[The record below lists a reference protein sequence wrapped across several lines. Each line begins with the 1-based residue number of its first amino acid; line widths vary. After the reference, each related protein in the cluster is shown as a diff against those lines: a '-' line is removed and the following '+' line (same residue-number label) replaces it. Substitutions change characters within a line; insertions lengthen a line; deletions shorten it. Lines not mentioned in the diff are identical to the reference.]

1 MRDDSNH
8 ISLVTKI
15 RAMEGKLLTDMDYN
29 NMHNMNSMQEVFNY
43 LHEKEEYRDLLDSHE
58 DVVELHRNQLEHL
71 LVHSLY
77 GNIIKIYK
85 FAAGEERKFIDI
97 IISRFEID
105 MLKKCIANLDN
116 NHMNLHVKTYGNF
129 FNKHSNIEFDGIH
142 KVKDIHELAIHLQK
156 SSYKKILNKFT
167 AMECDK
173 LSEYENAL
181 DIYYFTSVWNGKNRF
196 NSDTEQIITHMLGS
210 EIDLYN
216 IKTIYRCKKFYHMKP
231 DRISNYVVPVGYMLK
246 KDELNDLINSDDV
259 EEFLNLF
266 NKTYYA
272 KEEISFDIKNI
283 NASFERTLNKI
294 HKNFVK
300 KNPNSLAR
308 VYMYFDKKN
317 YEIHYT
323 TRIIENIRYRK
334 INI

>member
-1 MRDDSNH
+1 
-8 ISLVTKI
+8 
-15 RAMEGKLLTDMDYN
+15 
-29 NMHNMNSMQEVFNY
+29 
-43 LHEKEEYRDLLDSHE
+43 
-58 DVVELHRNQLEHL
+58 
-71 LVHSLY
+71 
-77 GNIIKIYK
+77 
-85 FAAGEERKFIDI
+85 
-97 IISRFEID
+97 
-105 MLKKCIANLDN
+105 
-116 NHMNLHVKTYGNF
+116 
-129 FNKHSNIEFDGIH
+129 
-142 KVKDIHELAIHLQK
+142 
-156 SSYKKILNKFT
+156 
-167 AMECDK
+167 
-173 LSEYENAL
+173 
-181 DIYYFTSVWNGKNRF
+181 
-196 NSDTEQIITHMLGS
+196 
-210 EIDLYN
+210 
-216 IKTIYRCKKFYHMKP
+216 
-231 DRISNYVVPVGYMLK
+231 MLK

-323 TRIIENIRYRK
+323 TRIIENIRYKK